1 MKIGDVLSA
10 GVAGLLAAAPNL
22 SAWQGTQ
29 AVIRNRDGSAACLIA
44 QAEPA
49 RDQMTV
55 HVRGPANPD
64 AVLVPRL
71 PADRR
76 DFSALP
82 VRVVLLAPTTD
93 GTPRER
99 RPLKVEA
106 LIDYPVINGQPS
118 TAPFVRVAFPRAW
131 LVAGTTILGVRTV
144 ALSAKD
150 RVTSQTTCRI
160 SAADADQWR

>member
-1 MKIGDVLSA
+1 MRASLIGITAVL
-10 GVAGLLAAAPNL
+10 VAAAPIL
-22 SAWQGTQ
+22 MASQSSSV
-29 AVIRNRDGSAACLIA
+29 VIRNRDGSPACVIA
-44 QAEPA
+44 PA
-49 RDQMTV
+49 DPSRGQMVV

-82 VRVVLLAPTTD
+82 VRVILLSPTNDLTQ
-93 GTPRER
+93 RER
-99 RPLKVEA
+99 RPTKVEA
-106 LIDYPVINGQPS
+106 LLEYPVINGQPS
-118 TAPFVRVAFPRAW
+118 LVPFVRVSFPRAW
-131 LVAGTTILGVRTV
+131 LVAGTTILGERSVT
-144 ALSAKD
+144 LSARD